1 MDQKACEAGKSLNAL
16 RYCREK
22 SERKLIE
29 LNQELERMK
38 HLENPSPEQID
49 NQEVSI
55 IRDVYLV
62 VYFDIFHKFLR
73 RFFNCLFS
81 KRFHLFLQNV
91 TQLENGL
98 DKALIKYDTAR
109 IISQRYKQ
117 ILERLKEES
126 LTLPARLDTM
136 EQSLLQQCHEL
147 RELKVMCA
155 QAVQARDV
163 AKQQTQQ
170 VIIVKLNKSVT

>member
-1 MDQKACEAGKSLNAL
+1 M
-16 RYCREK
+16 
-22 SERKLIE
+22 
-29 LNQELERMK
+29 
-38 HLENPSPEQID
+38 
-49 NQEVSI
+49 
-55 IRDVYLV
+55 
-62 VYFDIFHKFLR
+62 
-73 RFFNCLFS
+73 
-81 KRFHLFLQNV
+81 

-136 EQSLLQQCHEL
+136 EQSLLQQCDEL
-147 RELKVMCA
+147 RELKAMCA
-155 QAVQARDV
+155 QAVQARDI

-170 VIIVKLNKSVT
+170 VRKLRKL